1 MPTMLKPEFYLKRIA
16 KTRDPISF
24 TLEVVKY
31 NSFLTDRAKYMT
43 EQFRKGLIERDVN
56 KIKEAVTPIIFQ

>member
-31 NSFLTDRAKYMT
+31 NSFLTDRAKWLGGPGFADLALAG
-43 EQFRKGLIERDVN
+43 QC
-56 KIKEAVTPIIFQ
+56 APSP